1 MELAARGAG
10 DRQAERRRSVERSE
24 TERVPLCG
32 ARRLLPSRLRRANLR
47 RFHRLNPPQAATMEN
62 VPRRGR
68 SGLQGKVTLVNE
80 KITEIFDFVILVKL
94 FMLTDCTSLEEGG
107 HGAV

>member
-1 MELAARGAG
+1 
-10 DRQAERRRSVERSE
+10 
-24 TERVPLCG
+24 
-32 ARRLLPSRLRRANLR
+32 
-47 RFHRLNPPQAATMEN
+47 MEN

-68 SGLQGKVTLVNE
+68 SRLQVEVTLVNE

-94 FMLTDCTSLEEGG
+94 FMLTDCTSLEEED

>member
-1 MELAARGAG
+1 MQKGTLFADFFTGSQKTAP
-10 DRQAERRRSVERSE
+10 SVTASAVTTPSGTASPCQPSALYSLVSATGSSE
-24 TERVPLCG
+24 Y
-32 ARRLLPSRLRRANLR
+32 
-47 RFHRLNPPQAATMEN
+47 N

-68 SGLQGKVTLVNE
+68 SRLQVEVTLVNE

-94 FMLTDCTSLEEGG
+94 FMLTDCTSLEEEG

>member
-1 MELAARGAG
+1 MPPAVREIGKRNAEGLSSEARLKEYPC
-10 DRQAERRRSVERSE
+10 AERDGSFRHAFG
-24 TERVPLCG
+24 VPTFG
-32 ARRLLPSRLRRANLR
+32 V
-47 RFHRLNPPQAATMEN
+47 FHRLNPPQAATMEN

-68 SGLQGKVTLVNE
+68 SRLQVEVTLVNE

-94 FMLTDCTSLEEGG
+94 FMLTDCTSLEVGG